1 MRKKEIEL
9 IYNSDIPN
17 DKEAL
22 AVLESLSKR
31 IINEFD
37 VKKMTMTPRQI
48 AELAND
54 LDIQPIN
61 LIDKQSKGYL
71 KTFENLSTDDLLSV
85 INKNMTLLK
94 TPNIREDG
102 STKFLDSSY
111 SEYAK
116 DLKSNDANNKK

>member
-94 TPNIREDG
+94 TPIIREDG

-116 DLKSNDANNKK
+116 DLKLNDANNKK